1 MRKFALL
8 IGIISA
14 FLFILLAGFERDSV
28 TYSLSASVIEKSS
41 GVGLS
46 IDPDKIDFGIV
57 GVSSNITKVLRLS
70 NDDGRDVKVS
80 ISTEGNISKMLK
92 YSDLTFLSGRE
103 KKDVKISLSP
113 SSTGNFT
120 GKLIATFI
128 KPRFD
133 WISWLLPFV

>member
-1 MRKFALL
+1 MRNFVLL

-14 FLFILLAGFERDSV
+14 FLFILLTGFEKDSV
-28 TYSLSASVIEKSS
+28 TYPLSASVIEKSS

-46 IDPDKIDFGIV
+46 IDPDKIDFGLIDI
-57 GVSSNITKVLRLS
+57 SSNITKVLRLS
-70 NDDGRDVKVS
+70 NDDERNVKVS

-92 YSDLTFLSGRE
+92 YSDMTFLAGRE
-103 KKDVKISLSP
+103 KKDVRVSLSP

-120 GKLIATFI
+120 GKLTATFI